1 MRIDREIQQTEES
14 ISVLEQKRL
23 KLRNQVRHETDPTA
37 LADNKAQRAAITN
50 QIASLR
56 QRIKCLTRIRKDV
69 PRLLNLLKTE
79 LQVEYNV
86 KHPVK
91 EQQKNKVRSHDQIR

>member
-1 MRIDREIQQTEES
+1 M
-14 ISVLEQKRL
+14 
-23 KLRNQVRHETDPTA
+23 
-37 LADNKAQRAAITN
+37 ADNKAQRAAITN

-91 EQQKNKVRSHDQIR
+91 EQYKRHTYEMER